1 MSIKLTSDAD
11 TVDWGPHFEKQ
22 WSRVL
27 SCPFKLL
34 RERLKIL
41 RFSLYLRLHK
51 PKYLEWNPGIQI

>member
-11 TVDWGPHFEKQ
+11 TVDWGPHFDKQ

-34 RERLKIL
+34 RERLKNL
-41 RFSLYLRLHK
+41 
-51 PKYLEWNPGIQI
+51 GI